1 MFDTTTTFEG
11 ENERMRASRDM
22 GVMKRIADYV
32 RDKFEC
38 SMGQVEIELY
48 IPAWKQYWL
57 YRTFK
62 EFYKD
67 VELKRG
73 TWRFKIETLDAKPEQ
88 LEPAPSVAQDIL
100 SVQPTQKQVPT
111 LRE

>member
-1 MFDTTTTFEG
+1 MKT
-11 ENERMRASRDM
+11 SRDM
-22 GVMKRIADYV
+22 GVMGRIAAYI
-32 RDKFEC
+32 RDKGEC
-38 SMGQVEIELY
+38 SMGEVEIQLY
-48 IPAWKQYWL
+48 VPAWKQYWL

-73 TWRFKIETLDAKPEQ
+73 TWRFKAETLNVKPEQ
-88 LEPAPSVAQDIL
+88 LEPAPNVAQDIL
-100 SVQPTQKQVPT
+100 SVQPTQRQDSI